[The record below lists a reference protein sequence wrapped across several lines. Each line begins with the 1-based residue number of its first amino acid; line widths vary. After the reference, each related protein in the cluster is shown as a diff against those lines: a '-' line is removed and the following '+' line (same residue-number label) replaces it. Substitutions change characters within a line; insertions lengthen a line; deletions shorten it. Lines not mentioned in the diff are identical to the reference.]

1 LLGGPGVPVDVRLAR
16 HGRSRI
22 AGHVSHILSGLVAGS
37 VVAAALRAD
46 VVAAALLGAV
56 ALVVFVTC

>member
-1 LLGGPGVPVDVRLAR
+1 MRLAR